1 MTGET
6 IESHY
11 ARCLR
16 PARQIDD
23 PEDDDWET
31 LGPEGTL
38 LICPDCITPEEQQS
52 MDDRDM
58 ELADELRH
66 CARASGPLRQRTT
79 PSASRLGGART
90 NEGASFVCP
99 GCITAEERRVLDTDG
114 DDQ

>member
-66 CARASGPLRQRTT
+66 CARCLRPT
-79 PSASRLGGART
+79 PAADDPQFDDWEVL
-90 NEGASFVCP
+90 NDEGASFVCP

-114 DDQ
+114 DD